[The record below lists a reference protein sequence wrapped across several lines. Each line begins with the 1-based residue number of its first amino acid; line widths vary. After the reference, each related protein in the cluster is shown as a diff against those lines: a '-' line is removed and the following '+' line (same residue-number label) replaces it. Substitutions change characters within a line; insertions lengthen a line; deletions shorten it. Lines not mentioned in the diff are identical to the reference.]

1 MKEDG
6 FTLIEL
12 LIALFISLIILGS
25 MAIAFIASNESYQV
39 NRPLSQAIEQVQTAE
54 STLNFLFSRWGVGVP
69 TLTNATNSTNA
80 TVINN
85 YTIPTS
91 YPANSYPFP
100 PANPFWFKIINNNE
114 IAFFASLGGSGFVTG
129 GSSGNYEVL
138 SCRLSNSDDNNN
150 NFCYFVFS
158 PSGSTSYMTLN
169 SSELSDSDNDKDCIN
184 FPSNNQYNVVI
195 NSSALSV
202 GDRIQRVPDLIKI
215 YELDSGNQ
223 SWLVFD
229 KVDLADDCNNSEN
242 GIYIG
247 RIQKGSFNVTQ
258 LTPTSILLKVNFVAP
273 DGKVYNF
280 SRVYAR

>member
-25 MAIAFIASNESYQV
+25 ITIAFIASNKSYQV
-39 NRPLSQAIEQVQTAE
+39 NRPLSQAIEEVQTAE

-69 TLTNATNSTNA
+69 TLTNT

-91 YPANSYPFP
+91 YPENSYPFP
-100 PANPFWFKIINNNE
+100 PTNPFWFTITNNNE

-129 GSSGNYEVL
+129 GSSGNYGVL
-138 SCRLSNSDDNNN
+138 SCRLSNNDENNKD
-150 NFCYFVFS
+150 FCYFVFS
-158 PSGSTSYMTLN
+158 PSGSVSYMTLN
-169 SSELSDSDNDKDCIN
+169 SSELSDSDNNKDCIN

-215 YELDSGNQ
+215 YELDRANQ

-258 LTPTSILLKVNFVAP
+258 LAPTSILLKVNFVAP
-273 DGKVYNF
+273 NGKIYNF
-280 SRVYAR
+280 SRVYSK

>member
-25 MAIAFIASNESYQV
+25 ITIAFIASNKSYQV
-39 NRPLSQAIEQVQTAE
+39 NRPLSQAIEEVQTAE

-69 TLTNATNSTNA
+69 TLTNT

-91 YPANSYPFP
+91 YPENSYPFP
-100 PANPFWFKIINNNE
+100 PTNPFWFTITNNNE

-129 GSSGNYEVL
+129 ESSGNYGVL
-138 SCRLSNSDDNNN
+138 SCRLSNNDENNKD
-150 NFCYFVFS
+150 FCYFVFS
-158 PSGSTSYMTLN
+158 PSGSVSYMTLN
-169 SSELSDSDNDKDCIN
+169 SSELSDSDNNKDCIN

-215 YELDSGNQ
+215 YELDRANQ

-258 LTPTSILLKVNFVAP
+258 LAPTSILLKVNFVAP
-273 DGKVYNF
+273 NGKIYNF
-280 SRVYAR
+280 SRVYSK